1 MPISRIIRIISTAA
15 VGSLLLSA
23 GAHASGWKSPRAALH
38 AAHRALDPAGHRGT
52 QEDATL
58 ALRDLHMALPR
69 LHGDRL
75 QRARQLLARPTDA
88 RDPYKNSY
96 RAPEAAPFCTAHFC
110 VHYVTSTPDAPDLTD
125 LTGPSGVPDGVPDYV
140 EKIDTA
146 AETSYAIENGQLQWP
161 APRSDGKLGGSP
173 ITDIYLVNVGGDG
186 LFGYSAPDPGQACS
200 RKCFAFL
207 VMDND
212 FSKAEFGYDD
222 PQIPLEVTIAHEYN
236 HVLQF
241 GIDAALDSWLFE
253 STATWSEEH
262 VFPNDNDWVNYLNTF
277 ARTPGVPITKFQGGK
292 GLRIYGLATFQHFI
306 DSVQGLGDAAILGTW
321 KNGSSTDPKDYA
333 VGAMDKSLR
342 EHGGANFGKTFTRFA
357 AATAEWRTN
366 PAFPD
371 AASYP
376 DVQREGS
383 LAPSPATQ
391 KVVLD
396 HTAYRLFNVNPNA
409 VPALKLTLKTGN
421 VQAGIALV
429 GRDSD
434 TATTTTALK
443 YLKKGGKGSVTLD
456 DPSKYERVTAVVVNA
471 DGRIK
476 GRSRN
481 GRDWLYTNDDAAL
494 KVKLTG

>member
-1 MPISRIIRIISTAA
+1 
-15 VGSLLLSA
+15 
-23 GAHASGWKSPRAALH
+23 
-38 AAHRALDPAGHRGT
+38 
-52 QEDATL
+52 
-58 ALRDLHMALPR
+58 
-69 LHGDRL
+69 
-75 QRARQLLARPTDA
+75 
-88 RDPYKNSY
+88 
-96 RAPEAAPFCTAHFC
+96 
-110 VHYVTSTPDAPDLTD
+110 
-125 LTGPSGVPDGVPDYV
+125 
-140 EKIDTA
+140 
-146 AETSYAIENGQLQWP
+146 
-161 APRSDGKLGGSP
+161 
-173 ITDIYLVNVGGDG
+173 
-186 LFGYSAPDPGQACS
+186 
-200 RKCFAFL
+200 
-207 VMDND
+207 MDND

-222 PQIPLEVTIAHEYN
+222 PQIQLEVTIAHEYN

-292 GLRIYGLATFQHFI
+292 GLRIYGLATLQHFI

-481 GRDWLYTNDDAAL
+481 GRDWLYTNADAAL